1 MKKDN
6 LKNSK
11 KRILILTLCVFMLT
25 GCTKTLKD
33 EDKNVVTNKQ
43 TGQSIT
49 ENIICKPTNKDIIKI
64 YEDNDVKISKLPDCD
79 NFSPFAN
86 YEGLWT
92 SLFVKPLA
100 WLILQIGNMLN
111 DYGAS
116 IIITC
121 LLIRL
126 ILMPVT
132 QKTAMQSELIK
143 KAQPELE
150 KIEKKYQGKE
160 SQDDQMKKAQEM
172 MLVYQKYK
180 INPMSGCLLA
190 FIQLPLLFAFLEA
203 INRTPALFENDFL
216 VFQMGTTPWVGI
228 LQNQNYWYI
237 ILIVLIILTTYISF
251 RKTLKDQSGPAAS
264 QMKYTVYFMLA
275 MISVTSLTL
284 PAALGIYW
292 ITSSLFTI
300 LQNIYVERKKK

>member
-1 MKKDN
+1 MKT
-6 LKNSK
+6 K
-11 KRILILTLCVFMLT
+11 KIILILMCLFLLS

-33 EDKNVVTNKQ
+33 KDNNVVTNNE

-49 ENIICKPTNKDIIKI
+49 ENIICKPTNKDVIKI
-64 YEDNDVKISKLPDCD
+64 YEKNGVKVSKLPDCE
-79 NFSPFAN
+79 NFNPLKN

-92 SLFVKPLA
+92 SIFVKPLA
-100 WLILQIGNMLN
+100 WVILKIGNILN
-111 DYGAS
+111 SYGSS

-132 QKTAMQSELIK
+132 KKTAMQSELIK
-143 KAQPELE
+143 QASPELE
-150 KIEKKYQGKE
+150 KLEKKYKGKD
-160 SQDDQMKKAQEM
+160 SQEDQTRKAQEM
-172 MLVYQKYK
+172 MMIYQKYK

-228 LQNQNYWYI
+228 FTEHNYWYI
-237 ILIVLIILTTYISF
+237 LLLILIIATSFFSF
-251 RKTLKDQSGPAAS
+251 RKTLKDQSGPNAK
-264 QMKYTVYFMLA
+264 QMKYTIYFMMA
-275 MISVTSLTL
+275 MIAIASLSL

-300 LQNIYVERKKK
+300 FQNIYVERKKAK

>member
-1 MKKDN
+1 MKT
-6 LKNSK
+6 K
-11 KRILILTLCVFMLT
+11 KIILILMCLFLLS

-33 EDKNVVTNKQ
+33 KDNNVVTNNE

-49 ENIICKPTNKDIIKI
+49 ENIICKPTNKDVIKI
-64 YEDNDVKISKLPDCD
+64 YEKNGVKVSKLPDCE
-79 NFSPFAN
+79 NFNPLKN

-92 SLFVKPLA
+92 SIFVKPLA
-100 WLILQIGNMLN
+100 WVILKIGSILN
-111 DYGAS
+111 SYGSS

-132 QKTAMQSELIK
+132 KKTAMQSELIK
-143 KAQPELE
+143 QASPELE
-150 KIEKKYQGKE
+150 KLEKKYKGKD
-160 SQDDQMKKAQEM
+160 SQEDQTRKAQEM
-172 MLVYQKYK
+172 MMIYQKYK

-203 INRTPALFENDFL
+203 INRTPALFENNFL

-228 LQNQNYWYI
+228 FTEHNYWYI
-237 ILIVLIILTTYISF
+237 LLLVLIITTSFFSF
-251 RKTLKDQSGPAAS
+251 RKTLKDQSGPNAK
-264 QMKYTVYFMLA
+264 QMKYTIYFMMA
-275 MISVTSLTL
+275 MIAIASLSL

-300 LQNIYVERKKK
+300 FQNIYVERKKVK